1 MKKWRVQY
9 KVTVGLVIEMS
20 LLYLYRWFQPLK
32 TSSLPFLFLSKKDM
46 VVKGCTERETSW
58 AKFSWNHRHYGI
70 VVDCCITLPWMA
82 MIHWDISEA
91 TCWPSDTW
99 PFNHCHGVC
108 VCVEAYPMIGP
119 VPEKYIV
126 RLMLPT
132 IHVIAIIINIIII
145 KPYVVY
151 QIAPLLMNEDLK

>member
-1 MKKWRVQY
+1 
-9 KVTVGLVIEMS
+9 
-20 LLYLYRWFQPLK
+20 
-32 TSSLPFLFLSKKDM
+32 
-46 VVKGCTERETSW
+46 
-58 AKFSWNHRHYGI
+58 
-70 VVDCCITLPWMA
+70 
-82 MIHWDISEA
+82 
-91 TCWPSDTW
+91 
-99 PFNHCHGVC
+99 
-108 VCVEAYPMIGP
+108 MIGP